1 MDLDE
6 TQELDIESF
15 SGLDGD
21 LEAMFELQNVDAS
34 ETEAEAPAEN
44 VQDQGSPAI
53 KRLERLH
60 ELPVQDQRSPAVKR
74 LERFLELPATSA
86 TPPRAS
92 RLAFDSPPT
101 LASSPLPPPAPH
113 VSPRPETLPKETQP
127 RDPSLCRAFPCA
139 KKKMGKSAFC
149 QEHRKE
155 WEAALKDAAAQDEEC
170 GDNAKYKEL
179 QKLSDE
185 EVGEM

>member
-1 MDLDE
+1 MDLNE
-6 TQELDIESF
+6 RNELELDIESF
-15 SGLDGD
+15 SGL
-21 LEAMFELQNVDAS
+21 EAMFGLQNVDAS
-34 ETEAEAPAEN
+34 ESEAEAPAKN

-86 TPPRAS
+86 TPPRPS

-113 VSPRPETLPKETQP
+113 VSPRPETLPIVTLP
-127 RDPSLCRAFPCA
+127 RPHNLCRALPCA
-139 KKKMGKSAFC
+139 KLKKGKSAFC
-149 QEHRKE
+149 DEHRKE
-155 WEAALKDAAAQDEEC
+155 WEAALKDAAAQDEEF
-170 GDNAKYKEL
+170 GDNARVVEL
-179 QKLSDE
+179 QQLSDE
-185 EVGEM
+185 QVGNM

>member
-15 SGLDGD
+15 SGL
-21 LEAMFELQNVDAS
+21 EAMFGLQNVDAS

-53 KRLERLH
+53 KRLER
-60 ELPVQDQRSPAVKR
+60 
-74 LERFLELPATSA
+74 FFELPAT
-86 TPPRAS
+86 PPRPS
-92 RLAFDSPPT
+92 QLAFDSPLT

-127 RDPSLCRAFPCA
+127 RDTNLCRAFPCA

-155 WEAALKDAAAQDEEC
+155 WEAALKDAAAQDEEF
-170 GDNAKYKEL
+170 GNNAFVVEL
-179 QKLSDE
+179 QQLSDE